1 MSRYIDADKLKS
13 EFPIRRNNYDEEHGD
28 VHFINGIES
37 VFEYIDYMP
46 TADVEEVKHGEWI
59 TSGPLPRTYGRP
71 RSMCS
76 RCGALARY
84 ELVNV
89 GVYHEDLSKRC
100 PECGA
105 KMDGGAQ

>member
-1 MSRYIDADKLKS
+1 MEEDNGGEGMSRYFDADKLKS

-46 TADVEEVKHGEWI
+46 TADVEKVRHGEWI
-59 TSGPLPRTYGRP
+59 FGVT
-71 RSMCS
+71 MNHEWMKCS
-76 RCGALARY
+76 EC
-84 ELVNV
+84 LVSQTPT
-89 GVYHEDLSKRC
+89 GVFVYC
-100 PECGA
+100 PNCGA